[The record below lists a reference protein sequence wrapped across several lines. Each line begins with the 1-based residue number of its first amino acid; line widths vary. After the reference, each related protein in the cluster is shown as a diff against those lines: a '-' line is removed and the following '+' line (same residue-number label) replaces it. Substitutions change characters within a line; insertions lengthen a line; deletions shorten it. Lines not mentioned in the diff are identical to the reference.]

1 MKQIAA
7 QAERES
13 REPCINQSTI
23 YQTRLHT
30 PTPPLGAYLVHILT
44 SLAAVLSLLA
54 FVHLR
59 NLPLIQLV
67 PHFTPTITQHGLDV
81 MKLALLA
88 GIAGALPT
96 ALAWG
101 AAGE

>member
-1 MKQIAA
+1 MY
-7 QAERES
+7 
-13 REPCINQSTI
+13 QSVDH
-23 YQTRLHT
+23 LPDT
-30 PTPPLGAYLVHILT
+30 PTHTNPSPLCIPVHILT